1 MTEFAV
7 QIQELL
13 GARVRAGEPGVAVG
27 VYRDGELAE
36 QVCAGLAAV
45 EHGAPVTPDTL
56 FDIASAS
63 KQVTAAC
70 LLLLRRE
77 GRLDLGDDV
86 RRYVPELALGEPVT
100 LRQCLTHTGGL
111 REYYVLCAISG
122 VPLHGITEE
131 RLLRLIEGQRDLD
144 FPPGSAYS
152 YSNTGYVLAAV
163 VIRRLTG
170 KSVAEF
176 AAERIFAPLGMAR
189 THFRDDLGAPV
200 PGLATGYAP
209 DPATPGRFRR
219 ADPIEEVVGDGGV
232 VTSVRELAAWHAFLL
247 TGRGLGADIRD
258 GLLPRAVLTGGRTL
272 HYANGLAHTTEAGQA
287 GYGHTG
293 AISGFR
299 SVLLCIPAAGLG
311 VSVLTNR
318 IDIYP
323 ALVARWVVRLALG
336 VPVETELTDP
346 VPAEVAEPARSG
358 LLGRWHDPVLDMF
371 VRLEPGPGGRLEQPG
386 PGGERFRFALAADG
400 RWYGEGAGASI
411 ALQLDRDRLG
421 GDRLGRDR
429 LLVRPAIGDDDYET
443 FERAQIALPPPGPGA
458 PPAGRYFSPELD
470 AYATFDPDG
479 DAGPAVTIG
488 LNRPWRLASAG
499 PDVYVADDWL
509 TVRFTGGGQTLL
521 VSADGARL
529 VRFSR
534 VAAEDSSAPVYLRGL
549 RQPPRLSLE
558 HRPQL
563 SGHSDHRSSGR
574 LT

>member
-1 MTEFAV
+1 MTALTN
-7 QIQELL
+7 QIQDLL
-13 GARVRAGEPGVAVG
+13 TARVRAGEPGVAVG
-27 VYRDGELAE
+27 VYRDGVLTE

-56 FDIASAS
+56 LDIASAS

-70 LLLLRRE
+70 LLLLRRD

-86 RRYVPELALGEPVT
+86 RRYVPELALREPVT

-111 REYYVLCAISG
+111 REYYALCAVSG
-122 VPLHGITEE
+122 VPLHGITED
-131 RLLRLIEGQRDLD
+131 RLLRLIQGQRDLD
-144 FPPGSAYS
+144 FPAGSAYS

-170 KSVAEF
+170 KSVAAF
-176 AAERIFAPLGMAR
+176 AAERVFGALGMTR
-189 THFRDDLGAPV
+189 THFRDDLGPLV

-209 DPATPGRFRR
+209 DPATPGWFRR
-219 ADPIEEVVGDGGV
+219 ADPIEEVVGDGGI

-247 TGRGLGADIRD
+247 TGQGLGADIRD

-272 HYANGLAHTTEAGQA
+272 DYANGLAHTTEAGQA

-299 SVLLCIPAAGLG
+299 SVLLCIPSAGLG

-336 VPVETELTDP
+336 VPADTDRTDP
-346 VPAEVAEPARSG
+346 VPAEVAEPARPG
-358 LLGRWHDPVLDMF
+358 LLGRWHDPVLDVF
-371 VRLEPGPGGRLEQPG
+371 VQLEPGADGRLEQSG
-386 PGGERFRFALAADG
+386 AGGERTRFALAADG
-400 RWYGEGAGASI
+400 RWYGEGAEASI
-411 ALQLDRDRLG
+411 ALRLDRDRPDG
-421 GDRLGRDR
+421 ER
-429 LLVRPAIGDDDYET
+429 LLVGPAIGADDYGT
-443 FERAQIALPPPGPGA
+443 FERAAPVAPAPSGPA
-458 PPAGRYFSPELD
+458 QSPAGRYFSPELD

-479 DAGPAVTIG
+479 GTGPAVSIG
-488 LNRPWRLASAG
+488 LNPPWRLAAAG

-509 TVRFTGGGQTLL
+509 TLRFADAGQTLL
-521 VSADGARL
+521 VSGYGARR

-534 VAAEDSSAPVYLRGL
+534 ASADDGPAPVYLRGL
-549 RQPPRLSLE
+549 R
-558 HRPQL
+558 
-563 SGHSDHRSSGR
+563 
-574 LT
+574 